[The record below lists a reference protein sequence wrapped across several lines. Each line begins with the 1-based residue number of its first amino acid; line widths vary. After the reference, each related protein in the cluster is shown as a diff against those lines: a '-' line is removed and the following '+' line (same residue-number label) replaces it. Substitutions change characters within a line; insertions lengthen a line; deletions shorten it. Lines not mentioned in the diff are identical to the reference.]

1 MDSRWGRGGDNL
13 TIPGQTRT
21 NRPIS
26 DMSDM
31 HRPDQDISDMD
42 KWDVS
47 GMSDTER
54 RIV

>member
-1 MDSRWGRGGDNL
+1 
-13 TIPGQTRT
+13 
-21 NRPIS
+21 
-26 DMSDM
+26 MSDM